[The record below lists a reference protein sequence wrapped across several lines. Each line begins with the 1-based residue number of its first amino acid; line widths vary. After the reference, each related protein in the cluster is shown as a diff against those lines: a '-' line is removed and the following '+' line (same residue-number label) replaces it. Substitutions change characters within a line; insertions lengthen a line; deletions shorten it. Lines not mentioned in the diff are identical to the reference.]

1 MPAFAGMTTE
11 RSCFQPNLD
20 AYLPNPPPQ
29 AGEGADRIRGA
40 SVDVRL
46 TTGARGTDH
55 REVAKT
61 GLPLASLISDAHSF

>member
-1 MPAFAGMTTE
+1 MFPP
-11 RSCFQPNLD
+11 QVN

-40 SVDVRL
+40 SVDLRL
-46 TTGARGTDH
+46 TTGIRGPDH